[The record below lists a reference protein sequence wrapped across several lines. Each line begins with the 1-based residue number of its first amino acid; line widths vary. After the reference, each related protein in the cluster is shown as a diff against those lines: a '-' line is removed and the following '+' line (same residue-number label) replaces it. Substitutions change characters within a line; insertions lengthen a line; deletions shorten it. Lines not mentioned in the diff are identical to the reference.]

1 MVFRLSPSNIEQLKR
16 MPESGMGYQIVK
28 IVKITYIS
36 ETIIVLNGTLAIDMN
51 GLKFK
56 HVLNDIIGKNL
67 EKAILSSTERNVT
80 ILGIVSEAKAIGSF
94 VSEDDSVSKKRAID
108 GKSENANGD
117 ELFVRL
123 SAFEN
128 DFRIDK
134 VNHCLLPGSFT
145 TTASDALRCKIEN
158 ANPKERYALPNN
170 LEIQW
175 AFNIQPKSKDTLQRG
190 VVQSDF
196 GKEGG
201 GREVYFENGTSNR
214 TFIMQSKW
222 QNENSSAT
230 Q

>member
-16 MPESGMGYQIVK
+16 MPESGMGYQVVK
-28 IVKITYIS
+28 IVKTTYIS
-36 ETIIVLNGTLAIDMN
+36 ETIIVLNGILAIDVRGMKYKN
-51 GLKFK
+51 IIKA
-56 HVLNDIIGKNL
+56 IIGKNL
-67 EKAILSSTERNVT
+67 ENTIHSSTERNVT
-80 ILGIVSEAKAIGSF
+80 ILGIVSAAKRIGSF
-94 VSEDDSVSKKRAID
+94 VSEDSSVSEKGAIN
-108 GKSENANGD
+108 GEKENANGD

-134 VNHCLLPGSFT
+134 VNNCLLPGSFT

-158 ANPKERYALPNN
+158 ANPNERYALPND

-196 GKEGG
+196 NKEGG
-201 GREVYFENGTSNR
+201 GREIYFENGTSNS
-214 TFIMQSKW
+214 TFILQFKW
-222 QNENSSAT
+222 
-230 Q
+230 